1 MTNGIVTRS
10 ASPVFVGRTD
20 ELAALLSAA
29 RRPPALVV
37 IEGEAG
43 IGKTRLTA
51 ELTARPELGRTRVL
65 AARCRPGREPFP
77 YGVVVEALREAGRHL
92 PPAGRLSPL
101 AGVLG
106 RYVPELAPSL
116 PPPPDPLGDSRAETH
131 RFFRAVRELL
141 DSLGPLVLVV
151 DDLHWADDGS
161 RRLLRFLA
169 ADLPPGT
176 VLVVTY
182 RPEDAPGGLPL
193 GHAHRPAA
201 GGSTTRIRLGPLD
214 PGGVRRLAAAVLGEP
229 DISAAFAARLHE
241 RTAGIPFV
249 VEEVLLVLRDPAGA
263 VQDDAVARRML
274 DGAEVPVPLREAAA
288 ERMAAL
294 PLAARRITEAAAV
307 LGEPGSAAILG
318 EIAGL
323 EAARGRQ
330 ALVLALERAVL
341 VEFAEC
347 RYGFRHELARQAAYR
362 TIPGPH
368 REQLH
373 RRAVRALAGRN
384 PPPLA
389 ELAEHSRKAGD
400 GPGALRYGEAAAD
413 RAIDAGDPATAIGLL
428 RSLLATT
435 DLEPSTVD
443 RLAVKLASVAANG
456 VSQTDVIT
464 TLEGLL
470 SDARLSGRLS
480 AEIRLSLGL
489 LLARQA
495 GGLEAARVE
504 LEVALGG
511 LEHRPDLAGRAM
523 AVLAQPWIGATP
535 LRAHR
540 PWLDRVDTLITTTSD
555 TRLRLTLMAN
565 NVPSRLHTGDRRAW
579 AELEGVPPA
588 AGTAEEQRQLARL
601 YCNAADAGAWTGH
614 HRRARGLLER
624 GMQLAADSGTPYV
637 VSTARTTGVHIDWL
651 SGEWTGLDE
660 RALGLLAEYRDLLP
674 VSSELS
680 LVLGL
685 LAGTRGAWDR
695 AAARFS
701 AIGVDRP
708 ENAVTPVVVAAHG
721 GIAGMLLAQDAAEAA
736 AAEAARGLELL
747 RTKGVWAWAG
757 DLIPTAAEAFCRTG
771 RVVEARA
778 LLDELDRET
787 IGLDA
792 PMARAVL
799 ADARGIVAAAAG
811 DEPAAI
817 RFFDEASERYGRLPA
832 PYPATLAAER
842 RARCRLE
849 HGDTGVTGEIAD
861 LADAFAALGATRDAA
876 RCRHTSRSMGG
887 AVPSRRGRRGYGD
900 QLSPRELDVA
910 SLLADGHT
918 NREIAEVL
926 FLSRR
931 TVEQHVANVLRK
943 LKVRS
948 RDELVGVRAG

>member
-1 MTNGIVTRS
+1 MTNGIVAGTG
-10 ASPVFVGRTD
+10 SPVLVGRAG
-20 ELAALLSAA
+20 ELAALTSAA
-29 RRPPALVV
+29 LRPPALLVV
-37 IEGEAG
+37 EGEAG
-43 IGKTRLTA
+43 VGKTRLTA
-51 ELTARPELGRTRVL
+51 ELLARPELARARVL
-65 AARCRPGREPFP
+65 AGGCRPLREPFP
-77 YGVVVEALREAGRHL
+77 YGVIVEALRDAGKYL
-92 PPAGRLSPL
+92 PAAGRLSPL
-101 AGVLG
+101 TGVVG
-106 RYVPELAPSL
+106 RHLPELAASL
-116 PPPPDPLGDSRAETH
+116 PPPPEPLGDSRAETH

-141 DSLGPLVLVV
+141 DLLGPLVLVV
-151 DDLHWADDGS
+151 EDLHWADDGS
-161 RRLLRFLA
+161 RRLLRFLMG
-169 ADLPPGT
+169 DLPPGT

-182 RPEDAPGGLPL
+182 RPEDAPGGMPL
-193 GHAHRPAA
+193 GHAHRPA
-201 GGSTTRIRLGPLD
+201 TRIRLGPLEPD
-214 PGGVRRLAAAVLGEP
+214 DVRRLAAALLDEP
-229 DISAAFAARLHE
+229 AVPAAFAARLHE

-249 VEEVLLVLRDPAGA
+249 VEEVLHPLRDTAGG
-263 VQDDAVARRML
+263 VQDAEVARRVL
-274 DGAEVPVPLREAAA
+274 DDAEVPVSLREATA

-294 PLAARRITEAAAV
+294 PLTARRITEAAAV
-307 LGEPGSAAILG
+307 LAEPASGALLG

-323 EAARGRQ
+323 TAARGRQ

-341 VEFAEC
+341 VEVAEC
-347 RYGFRHELARQAAYR
+347 RYGFRHELAQQAAYR
-362 TIPGPH
+362 TIRGPN
-368 REQLH
+368 REELH

-384 PPPLA
+384 PAPLVR
-389 ELAEHSRKAGD
+389 LAEHSRKAGD
-400 GPGALRYGEAAAD
+400 VPDALRYGEAAAD
-413 RAIDAGDPATAIGLL
+413 RAIDVGDPATAIGLL
-428 RSLLATT
+428 RSLLATP
-435 DLEPSTVD
+435 DLEPSVVD

-504 LEVALGG
+504 LEVALSG
-511 LEHRPDLAGRAM
+511 LGHRPDLAGRAM

-540 PWLDRVDTLITTTSD
+540 PWLDRVDTLITTASD

-565 NVPSRLHTGDRRAW
+565 NVPSRLHIGDRRAW
-579 AELEGVPPA
+579 AELESVPPA

-601 YCNAADAGAWTGH
+601 YCNSADAGAWTGH
-614 HRRARGLLER
+614 HRRARRLLER
-624 GMQLAADSGTPYV
+624 GVQLAADSGTPYV

-685 LAGTRGAWDR
+685 LAGARGAWER
-695 AAARFS
+695 AAACF
-701 AIGVDRP
+701 AATGVDRP

-721 GIAGMLLAQDAAEAA
+721 GTAGMLLAQDSAEAA
-736 AAEAARGLELL
+736 AAEAARGLEVL

-757 DLIPTAAEAFCRTG
+757 DLIPAAAEAFCRTG
-771 RVVEARA
+771 GVAEARA

-787 IGLDA
+787 IALDA

-799 ADARGIVAAAAG
+799 ADARGIVAATAA
-811 DEPAAI
+811 DEPAAV
-817 RFFDEASERYGRLPA
+817 RFFDEARERYDHLPA
-832 PYPATLAAER
+832 PYPAALAAER
-842 RARCRLE
+842 RARSRLG
-849 HGDTGVTGEIAD
+849 HGDTSVTGEFGE
-861 LADAFAALGATRDAA
+861 LADVFAALGATRDAA
-876 RCRHTSRSMGG
+876 RCRHTSRSTGG
-887 AVPSRRGRRGYGD
+887 SVPSRRGRRGYGD

-910 SLLADGHT
+910 SLLSDGHT

-948 RDELVGVRAG
+948 RDALIGVRAG